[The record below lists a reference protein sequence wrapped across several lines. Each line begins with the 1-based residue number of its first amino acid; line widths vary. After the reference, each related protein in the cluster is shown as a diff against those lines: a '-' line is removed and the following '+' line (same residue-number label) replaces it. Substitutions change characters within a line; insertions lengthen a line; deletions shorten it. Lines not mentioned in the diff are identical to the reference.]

1 MKKLYYAWAVL
12 LLALV
17 IGCDDIGAE
26 RTKNVILF
34 IGDGMHLEH
43 EIAASRYLTGK
54 DNGLAFHKFPYVGSS
69 TTWDVTSYNYYA
81 NLNGAASY
89 DPENYDRLI
98 GYNPELGGDRP
109 FPLSFLETQYDYF
122 ITHGSATDSASAA
135 TAMSTGYKTDGGNIC
150 WKSGDP
156 ADGAMR
162 IITEDLRDK
171 LGFSFGIVSTVEL
184 SHATP
189 AGFASHNVNRN
200 NYGQIGHEIASV
212 VKPDV
217 VIGAGHPSWEPGKFK
232 YLPETDYNALKTSGE
247 YVFVER
253 TAGEDGGKALS
264 RAAGDA
270 RKTGKKLFGLFGGS
284 AGMFEPPVPADNP
297 GKPSFALNE
306 ENPQLSEMVKSAL
319 RVLGENRNGF
329 FVMFEQGDIDWAN
342 HANDYQWM
350 IGTVYDLNEAV
361 KAAVDFVNKPHDDID
376 WENTIIIVTS
386 DHSNSY
392 MRLNDDKKLKKGD
405 LPRQVA
411 ANGVNTYPDG
421 DVRYGS
427 TNHTNEPVM
436 VYAKGNGAFI
446 FKKYEGKINKGTRL
460 IDNTDIYRV
469 VKEITGLAL
478 AD

>member
-1 MKKLYYAWAVL
+1 M
-12 LLALV
+12 
-17 IGCDDIGAE
+17 G
-26 RTKNVILF
+26 
-34 IGDGMHLEH
+34 
-43 EIAASRYLTGK
+43 
-54 DNGLAFHKFPYVGSS
+54 
-69 TTWDVTSYNYYA
+69 
-81 NLNGAASY
+81 
-89 DPENYDRLI
+89 
-98 GYNPELGGDRP
+98 
-109 FPLSFLETQYDYF
+109 
-122 ITHGSATDSASAA
+122 
-135 TAMSTGYKTDGGNIC
+135 
-150 WKSGDP
+150 
-156 ADGAMR
+156 
-162 IITEDLRDK
+162 
-171 LGFSFGIVSTVEL
+171 
-184 SHATP
+184 
-189 AGFASHNVNRN
+189 
-200 NYGQIGHEIASV
+200 
-212 VKPDV
+212 KPDV
-217 VIGAGHPSWEPGKFK
+217 VIGAGHPSWEPAGFR
-232 YLPETDYNALKTSGE
+232 YLPEVDYNALKSSDE

-270 RKTGKKLFGLFGGS
+270 RKAGKKLFGLFGGS

-297 GKPSFALNE
+297 GKPSFAMNE

-421 DVRYGS
+421 DVTYGS